1 MKRRYRDQII
11 VLFLMGTLA
20 LNYPL
25 LSVVNRQ
32 HLFWGIPLLYLY
44 IFLVWLVIIAL
55 MAFIAE
61 RSSFRNDDRTGI

>member
-1 MKRRYRDQII
+1 MKHRFRDQII

-25 LSVVNRQ
+25 LSVVDRKS
-32 HLFWGIPLLYLY
+32 LLLGIPLLYLY
-44 IFLVWLVIIAL
+44 IFLIWLIIIVL

-61 RSSFRNDDRTGI
+61 KSSFRNDDRTGS

>member
-1 MKRRYRDQII
+1 MKRRFRDQII

-25 LSVVNRQ
+25 LSVVDRKS
-32 HLFWGIPLLYLY
+32 LLLGIPLLYLY
-44 IFLVWLVIIAL
+44 IFLIWLIIIVL

-61 RSSFRNDDRTGI
+61 KSSFRNDDRTGS

>member
-1 MKRRYRDQII
+1 MKRRHRDQII

-25 LSVVNRQ
+25 LSVVDRKS
-32 HLFWGIPLLYLY
+32 LFLGIPLLYLY
-44 IFLVWLVIIAL
+44 IFLIWLIIIVL

-61 RSSFRNDDRTGI
+61 KSSFRNDDRTGI